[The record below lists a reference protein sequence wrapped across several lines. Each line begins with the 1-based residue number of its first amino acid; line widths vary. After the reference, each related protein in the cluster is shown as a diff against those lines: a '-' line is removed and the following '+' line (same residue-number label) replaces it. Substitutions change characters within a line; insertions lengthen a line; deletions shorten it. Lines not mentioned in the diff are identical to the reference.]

1 MSKVHKCMQ
10 KKSKITMPK
19 KYNRVN
25 IAGLNIKRIRTE
37 RFPNLSQNGLAAKLQ
52 LQGIAITKNTI
63 QRMEAGLCG
72 INDIQLVAI
81 AQILKTSV
89 TELLDES
96 AYQVEFATQTDFEVN
111 VAE

>member
-63 QRMEAGLCG
+63 QRMEAGLCA

-81 AQILKTSV
+81 AKILHV
-89 TELLDES
+89 TIEDLLDETHYKINYS
-96 AYQVEFATQTDFEVN
+96 QENEPSKN